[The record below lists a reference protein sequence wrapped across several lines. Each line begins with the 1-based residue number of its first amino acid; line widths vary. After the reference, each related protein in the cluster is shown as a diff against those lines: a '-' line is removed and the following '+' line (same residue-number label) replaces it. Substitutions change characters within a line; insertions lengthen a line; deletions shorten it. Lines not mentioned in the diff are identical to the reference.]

1 MGIDCGNEEIKIK
14 LHNTDSGITALTVII
29 FVLTVLFLTFTIR
42 YFSPVSLL
50 ITLLLCGL
58 FIAFIYLCDYR
69 PMVIWSDGNY
79 LYWKCVCRLHSLKL
93 SDITDICCKPYS
105 VHSRYETQ
113 QRIRLTLCTKIDMDN
128 EIEFNDSV
136 DTGKLLDEKLSG
148 INADVP
154 LIQLYDYLRSNC
166 CLN

>member
-1 MGIDCGNEEIKIK
+1 MEIGCGNEEIKIK
-14 LHNTDSGITALTVII
+14 IHNTDSGITALTVII
-29 FVLTVLFLTFTIR
+29 FVLTLFFSAFTIT
-42 YFSPVSLL
+42 YFSPVLLL

-58 FIAFIYLCDYR
+58 FIAFNLFDYR

-79 LYWKCVCRLHSLKL
+79 LYWKRVCRLHSLKL

-113 QRIRLTLCTKIDMDN
+113 QRIRLTLCTKIETDN

>member
-1 MGIDCGNEEIKIK
+1 MEIGCGNEEIKIK
-14 LHNTDSGITALTVII
+14 IHNTDSGITALTVII
-29 FVLTVLFLTFTIR
+29 FVLTLFFSAFTIT
-42 YFSPVSLL
+42 YFSPVLLL

-58 FIAFIYLCDYR
+58 FIAFNLFDYR

-79 LYWKCVCRLHSLKL
+79 LYWKRVCRLHSLKL

-113 QRIRLTLCTKIDMDN
+113 QRIRLTLCTKIETDN

-154 LIQLYDYLRSNC
+154 LIQLYDYLKSNC

>member
-1 MGIDCGNEEIKIK
+1 MEIGCGNEEIKIEI
-14 LHNTDSGITALTVII
+14 HNTDSGITAFTVII
-29 FVLTVLFLTFTIR
+29 FVLTLFFSAFTIT
-42 YFSPVSLL
+42 YFSPVLLL

-58 FIAFIYLCDYR
+58 FIAFIYLFDYR

-79 LYWKCVCRLHSLKL
+79 LYWKRVCRLHSLKL
-93 SDITDICCKPYS
+93 SNITDICCKPYS
-105 VHSRYETQ
+105 VHYRGATQ
-113 QRIRLTLCTKIDMDN
+113 QCIRLTLCTKIDMDS